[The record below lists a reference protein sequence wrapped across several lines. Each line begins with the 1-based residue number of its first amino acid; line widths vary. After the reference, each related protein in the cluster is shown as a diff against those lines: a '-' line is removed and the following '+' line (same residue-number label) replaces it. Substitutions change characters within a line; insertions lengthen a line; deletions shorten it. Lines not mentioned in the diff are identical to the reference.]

1 MGEGDLFSPH
11 PHLENGPVL
20 PPPGAPLCL
29 YGKSCG
35 SPPGRQRADAPPT
48 PTGSP
53 EPSAAMAGPDGPR
66 PPPRRRSF
74 CAHPPAVCTGTPYCQ
89 LPCPRRAASRPQ
101 APARQKPPP
110 EGPQHRRQLPAG
122 PPPRRQPPAGQK
134 PPPRARKPPASSP
147 PGRFPTESPPP
158 DKSRPRARNPP
169 ASSPSPRPRYF
180 RRAASQLQAPARQ
193 KPPPEGP
200 QPRRQLPAGPFP
212 DRKHPRQ
219 TKAAARGPSSPS
231 PAPRRAASQPQAP
244 PPDKSRRPTALK
256 TSTRAALPLFTS
268 SPSCSPARWPPCRSG
283 VRSPSRSPPPRQTP
297 SRSPPPVPPDAPA
310 GTVRRGAPA
319 PFASPPG
326 R

>member
-1 MGEGDLFSPH
+1 MCCIFLQQTPGFCRLGEGDLFSPH

-53 EPSAAMAGPDGPR
+53 EPSAAMAVPDGPAR
-66 PPPRRRSF
+66 RRGAALSAPTRRLSAQGHHIASSPASARQKPLPEGPQAPPPAPCRSRP
-74 CAHPPAVCTGTPYCQ
+74 APAEAASQPKALRQTKAAARGPANPPSA
-89 LPCPRRAASRPQ
+89 PRRAASRPK

-110 EGPQHRRQLPAG
+110 ESSQAPRQLSVG
-122 PPPRRQPPAGQK
+122 PLPGRKPSASQK
-134 PPPRARKPPASSP
+134 PPPRARKPTASSL
-147 PGRFPTESPPP
+147 PGRTALAGLLPG
-158 DKSRPRARNPP
+158 R
-169 ASSPSPRPRYF
+169 
-180 RRAASQLQAPARQ
+180 
-193 KPPPEGP
+193 KPPPGEG
-200 QPRRQLPAGPFP
+200 
-212 DRKHPRQ
+212 
-219 TKAAARGPSSPS
+219 
-231 PAPRRAASQPQAP
+231 
-244 PPDKSRRPTALK
+244 RRPTALK
-256 TSTRAALPLFTS
+256 PITRAALPLFTS

-283 VRSPSRSPPPRQTP
+283 VRSPSRSPPLPQIP
-297 SRSPPPVPPDAPA
+297 FRSLQPVPPGVPA